1 MVICKYYRQGNC
13 RYGQY
18 CQFEHINIFGNNPKP
33 ESYNQDEYT
42 AVAVAKEVLSAER
55 GQQWLLSCFAP
66 LKQKPNIPGMEDVSP
81 EEVRW
86 EMYQA
91 QKNGMIEQ
99 AKLRYQQ
106 LCQEMKAKRESLKNP
121 TYETIELLKELQGSG
136 QKGKST
142 TSGNTAG
149 KSSNF
154 SFATPQL
161 GLPGSSSTS
170 NVFGNKTFA
179 NQNNP
184 FGGGFTP
191 TSSSSIFGRTTTSN
205 PVFGG
210 SAGFGNNLGFGSGT
224 NTSSVFGGTT
234 NNTTTTFSSDHSYSN
249 SGFIFGGGTS
259 QPVFGQPS
267 VFGASNQ
274 QQQVN
279 NLFTRP
285 QTSQSTTS
293 VFSGATS
300 TPSLFSGSTSQSNT
314 SLFGGAKTS
323 TANPFGTSST
333 LQNTNSIF
341 GTTSSTGTFNS
352 GPFSQSKPAFGG
364 GPVFGSGTNFGNANA
379 PMFGEQPGFGTPN
392 SVFGGTNTTSTFSP
406 AVQQPANAFG
416 AAVSTPGVNLF
427 GGGTQTS
434 PAISTPN
441 AAPFGAVTTATNSPF
456 APATS
461 QFDATNST
469 GSPFSRPA
477 FGMSTTTNE
486 SFGTTVTPSNAPFG
500 TTTNTGLAF
509 GTPSTTASPFTPST
523 ISGDVKSSP
532 FATTNTT
539 VTTTTTNPFAPRS
552 QQTVSPFGNFAQ
564 SQTANTVTVSSG
576 GPFGKPTFGVT
587 MTATIIDDSIYSTDD
602 QLTEEEKSM
611 YLAEKFIFG
620 KIPLKPPTKEL
631 R

>member
-13 RYGQY
+13 RFGQY
-18 CQFEHINIFGNNPKP
+18 CQFEHINTFGNNAKP
-33 ESYNQDEYT
+33 ENYNQDEYT
-42 AVAVAKEVLSAER
+42 AVVVAKEVLSAER

-66 LKQKPNIPGMEDVSP
+66 LKQKPNIPGMEDISP

-99 AKLRYQQ
+99 AKLNYQK
-106 LCQEMKAKRESLKNP
+106 LCQDMKAKREALKNP
-121 TYETIELLKELQGSG
+121 TRETIEMLKELQGTG
-136 QKGKST
+136 QKGKLT

-161 GLPGSSSTS
+161 GLPSSSSSS
-170 NVFGNKTFA
+170 NVFGNKTFG

-184 FGGGFTP
+184 FGGGFTS
-191 TSSSSIFGRTTTSN
+191 TSSSSSIFGKTTTSN

-210 SAGFGNNLGFGSGT
+210 TAGFSNNLGFGTGT

-234 NNTTTTFSSDHSYSN
+234 NTSTTFSSDHSYSN
-249 SGFIFGGGTS
+249 SGFIFGGGSS

-274 QQQVN
+274 VN
-279 NLFTRP
+279 NLFSRP

-300 TPSLFSGSTSQSNT
+300 TPSIFSGSTSQTNT
-314 SLFGGAKTS
+314 SLFGVAKTS
-323 TANPFGTSST
+323 TANPFSTSST
-333 LQNTNSIF
+333 LQSTTPLF

-364 GPVFGSGTNFGNANA
+364 APVFGSAANFGSSNA
-379 PMFGEQPGFGTPN
+379 PIFGEQSGFGGSN
-392 SVFGGTNTTSTFSP
+392 NVFGGANTTSTFSS
-406 AVQQPANAFG
+406 AAQSTNAFG
-416 AAVSTPGVNLF
+416 GTASTSSVNVFGVQPTAAIAAS
-427 GGGTQTS
+427 
-434 PAISTPN
+434 N
-441 AAPFGAVTTATNSPF
+441 AAPFGAVTTATSSPF

-461 QFDATNST
+461 QFDATSST
-469 GSPFSRPA
+469 ASPFSRPT
-477 FGMSTTTNE
+477 FGMATTTSE
-486 SFGTTVTPSNAPFG
+486 SFGTTVTPSSTPFG
-500 TTTNTGLAF
+500 TTANTGLTF
-509 GTPSTTASPFTPST
+509 GTPTSTTSPFTTST
-523 ISGDVKSSP
+523 VSGDSKSSP

-539 VTTTTTNPFAPRS
+539 VTTTTTNPFAPRT
-552 QQTVSPFGNFAQ
+552 QQTISPFGNFAQ

-576 GPFGKPTFGVT
+576 GQFGASMFGIT
-587 MTATIIDDSIYSTDD
+587 MTATIIDDSIFSTED
-602 QLTEEEKSM
+602 QLTYEEKGM
-611 YLAEKFIFG
+611 YMAEKFTFG
-620 KIPLKPPTKEL
+620 KIPMKPPTKEL